1 GGGSGRGWRGNRL
14 RSCDLSMSQHGQAG
28 HSTSCDTRVPRSHAP
43 PPLSPPG
50 TRPRRLPPTRAP
62 PNGTSAAPDEPASSS
77 GRDRGHPGVS
87 GPARDH
93 DARAQPLGPAGSVPP
108 ESEYVLGTAAD
119 RSASRHHGRIAP
131 ADRPREPSPLEATP
145 LLTSTIA
152 VDWSVFSLDYR
163 NLIRVRPLELDTSHQ
178 MEE

>member
-1 GGGSGRGWRGNRL
+1 
-14 RSCDLSMSQHGQAG
+14 
-28 HSTSCDTRVPRSHAP
+28 
-43 PPLSPPG
+43 
-50 TRPRRLPPTRAP
+50 
-62 PNGTSAAPDEPASSS
+62 AAWS
-77 GRDRGHPGVS
+77 GRDRGHPGAS

-93 DARAQPLGPAGSVPP
+93 DARAQPPGPAGSVPP
-108 ESEYVLGTAAD
+108 ESEYVLGAAAD

-163 NLIRVRPLELDTSHQ
+163 NLIRVRRASRPVAGARAPRCSGGAAPRT
-178 MEE
+178 